1 MKIRWQI
8 VARCGNAPIRNEKC
22 HRSLRPAGSS
32 GSCSS
37 WHLRSTVAASRT
49 SLYRKLHQ
57 HSSPRLSRS
66 RGVAE
71 PGIFAFHSPPSLE
84 YFLFRLSSCL
94 STLSSMYAHAVHL
107 VPQWSLVSTSA
118 CIAKQ
123 PTLMTT
129 AFPFSFLPPRSN
141 YQKGKQKHPGRH
153 VAQNYRIQRGFGRK
167 ITSQCTW
174 LTARLPNSSGW
185 RGQQEMRY

>member
-66 RGVAE
+66 RGA
-71 PGIFAFHSPPSLE
+71 GHLFLSLAS
-84 YFLFRLSSCL
+84 FIRVL
-94 STLSSMYAHAVHL
+94 
-107 VPQWSLVSTSA
+107 
-118 CIAKQ
+118 
-123 PTLMTT
+123 
-129 AFPFSFLPPRSN
+129 PFSLILVLIHTVIHVRTCCTSCTALEPCIYKYVHRIAAHINDHSLSLFVPSATKQLPERQTEIPRSPC
-141 YQKGKQKHPGRH
+141 HPKLQDSERSR
-153 VAQNYRIQRGFGRK
+153 AQDYF
-167 ITSQCTW
+167 SM
-174 LTARLPNSSGW
+174 RLADSSSA
-185 RGQQEMRY
+185 